1 MKTDYILRRR
11 ALLGISA
18 LFCTT
23 LVLFG
28 CENNSTIPVGP
39 ELDSPVVSKTVGDTY
54 AGKKPKKGAKALL
67 FEDTG
72 TFSCELGAT
81 NTEGKSSFGTVN
93 WSTRATPSDQPAP
106 AHIHFSIQLKGVAP
120 GEYTLVG
127 QQFKLD
133 AAEPCQNEVNITEI
147 NGAIIIVKNNGRG
160 STRTALRL
168 LDHSPGL
175 SNVWVTV
182 SGPGGVFRSPAVTID
197 MPDHDGHP

>member
-1 MKTDYILRRR
+1 MKTEYVLRRR

-23 LVLFG
+23 LLLFG
-28 CENNSTIPVGP
+28 CQDTAIPVGP
-39 ELDSPVVSKTVGDTY
+39 ELDSPVAFETVGDTY
-54 AGKKPKKGAKALL
+54 AGKKPEKGAKALL
-67 FEDTG
+67 FLNASSTCAE
-72 TFSCELGAT
+72 GAT
-81 NTEGKSSFGTVN
+81 PNGNSFGTVN
-93 WSTRATPSDQPAP
+93 WSTRPTPSDQPAP